1 MVPSLR
7 STNNATGTGVTTVT
21 CVSNSWR
28 NSSLLN
34 LSRLL
39 ATDRWCVKSE
49 LAGHRTPGVS
59 LAQSSLALLSESSA
73 VPQNRNGDFHILT
86 STSLSVV
93 SFIAPFIVSVTPS
106 LGRSLGE
113 GLLYP
118 RLALG
123 AAARLSPSAD
133 QLIFNLARPCVRASV
148 GPAGR
153 TRPNYRPLVTPRNL
167 VCSNWVIMRLTSLI
181 ILVTRDVQ
189 KS

>member
-7 STNNATGTGVTTVT
+7 STNNVTGTVFTTVT
-21 CVSNSWR
+21 CVSNIWR

-93 SFIAPFIVSVTPS
+93 SFVSFIAPFIVSVTHS

-123 AAARLSPSAD
+123 AAARLSPSTD
-133 QLIFNLARPCVRASV
+133 QLIFNLARPCVRAV
-148 GPAGR
+148 FAGAWDPAAGPGQITGLLSRHA
-153 TRPNYRPLVTPRNL
+153 
-167 VCSNWVIMRLTSLI
+167 I
-181 ILVTRDVQ
+181 
-189 KS
+189 